1 MKNRN
6 WFLYFVV
13 ITIPLFL
20 GLCVWQSHR
29 YNSLKLELDRL
40 EQTQANWIDS
50 NKRLIAGIAVLSST
64 ERIENI
70 AKNDLNLRKIRPE
83 DVLQI
88 RIEGGKGL
96 DL

>member
-1 MKNRN
+1 M
-6 WFLYFVV
+6 V

-20 GLCVWQSHR
+20 GLCVFQSNR

-40 EQTQANWIDS
+40 EKVQTERVEQ
-50 NKRLIAGIAVLSST
+50 NKRIITDIAIYSSP
-64 ERIENI
+64 ERIERI
-70 AKNDLNLRKIRPE
+70 ARNELNLYKIRPE

-88 RIEGGKGL
+88 RVEGGKGH